1 MPTVKDPVCGMEIDS
16 ESVEAR
22 RDVIGLTYYFCST
35 ECVVAFDASPERYA
49 TGASATADSKTEQPE
64 QPEQP
69 ERLEQH
75 EPPYTTI
82 GFLTSPKFGS
92 AGSGGLEYERLPEA
106 HDK

>member
-1 MPTVKDPVCGMEIDS
+1 MASVKDPVCGMLIDS
-16 ESVEAR
+16 ESATDR
-22 RDVIGLTYYFCST
+22 RDVAGETYYFCSS
-35 ECVVAFDASPERYA
+35 ECAVKFDASPERYA
-49 TGASATADSKTEQPE
+49 TRASATADSTI
-64 QPEQP
+64 EQP

-75 EPPYTTI
+75 EPPYTTL